1 MIFLEANNVNL
12 PTPLSLL
19 LVGDP
24 KKGRAGL
31 FESQSDLAR
40 QVVSFDGSSYAGKQA
55 SVRSLI
61 QQIFTGAR
69 KVPAEL
75 EGNILLVVGAKYNE
89 TTTSAVRKEMEQH
102 NSILVPAKRIAPN
115 GQTTL
120 EHLQQN
126 EICRLLLKNQIR
138 KELETANILELRGK
152 LETEVEEIKSFP
164 DSQNLEVDQVVDLY
178 LALIKELMSGR

>member
-1 MIFLEANNVNL
+1 
-12 PTPLSLL
+12 
-19 LVGDP
+19 
-24 KKGRAGL
+24 
-31 FESQSDLAR
+31 
-40 QVVSFDGSSYAGKQA
+40 
-55 SVRSLI
+55 
-61 QQIFTGAR
+61 
-69 KVPAEL
+69 
-75 EGNILLVVGAKYNE
+75 
-89 TTTSAVRKEMEQH
+89 MEQH

>member
-1 MIFLEANNVNL
+1 MNL

-75 EGNILLVVGAKYNE
+75 EGNILLIVGAKYNE

-102 NSILVPAKRIAPN
+102 NSILVPAK
-115 GQTTL
+115 
-120 EHLQQN
+120 E
-126 EICRLLLKNQIR
+126 
-138 KELETANILELRGK
+138 
-152 LETEVEEIKSFP
+152 
-164 DSQNLEVDQVVDLY
+164 
-178 LALIKELMSGR
+178 